1 MADTEPKVDIIA
13 LAADLT
19 IAWLG
24 NGNTRVDA
32 DDVPQF
38 LRSVHQALAELSA
51 PALPEAEPGDAS
63 DAAAPA
69 VSVRKSLASKDH
81 ILSLIDG
88 KPYKSLKRHLSNHG
102 LTPDEYRARF
112 GLRADYPMVAP
123 NYAQMRRDFAL
134 KIGLGSKG
142 RQPRAKPAAAP
153 ARGRKAPVDAG

>member
-1 MADTEPKVDIIA
+1 MADTESEADIIA
-13 LAADLT
+13 LATDLT

-32 DDVPQF
+32 EDVPLF
-38 LRSVHQALAELSA
+38 LRSVHQALSDLSTLAGPEA
-51 PALPEAEPGDAS
+51 PADEPADVAL
-63 DAAAPA
+63 PA

-102 LTPDEYRARF
+102 LTPDEYRARY
-112 GLRADYPMVAP
+112 GLRPDYPMVAP
-123 NYAQMRRDFAL
+123 NYAQMRREFAL

-142 RQPRAKPAAAP
+142 RRPRGKAAAP
-153 ARGRKAPVDAG
+153 ARSRKSPQEAG